1 MKEHRLVIEIMNS
14 SEKYSH
20 RQELSVIQRFI
31 NPPKFMNL
39 AFLMFQP
46 YQCALNVQTLCGN
59 FTQLSQFR
67 ACSIPHGFDQDLLNP
82 DCKRRQRGTSCVT
95 QPPSTP
101 STAEVD
107 NCLLPMV
114 ILTPHKS
121 WGSSS
126 ISVQSK

>member
-46 YQCALNVQTLCGN
+46 YQCVIQHTECA
-59 FTQLSQFR
+59 
-67 ACSIPHGFDQDLLNP
+67 NP
-82 DCKRRQRGTSCVT
+82 VRELH
-95 QPPSTP
+95 
-101 STAEVD
+101 TAQ
-107 NCLLPMV
+107 
-114 ILTPHKS
+114 
-121 WGSSS
+121 
-126 ISVQSK
+126 SV